1 MEKLRVYLAGAALTV
16 AALATVQP
24 ASALPV
30 AASGS
35 LTIVPVIG
43 AGTVTVNTDNIALDT
58 TSKHEPPL
66 VVQTV
71 TPNLTLA
78 IHPGDS
84 VTPST
89 STWLV
94 PADIG
99 MPASFDFTLT
109 IAGIEFTFDTATTDS
124 RVALDVATN
133 TAGSFAE
140 QFSGTLTKGNGIFL
154 TGTPVGLSEAC
165 TQSVVE
171 GQPGLISCTNS
182 LITIGLPPIQ
192 EAPEP
197 ASLAM
202 LGGALLGFGLL
213 RRRKRA

>member
-1 MEKLRVYLAGAALTV
+1 MYFAGVAAGAFSALV
-16 AALATVQP
+16 AIQP

-30 AASGS
+30 AANGS
-35 LTIVPVIG
+35 LTLVPAIG
-43 AGTVTVNTDNIALDT
+43 AGTVTVNTGNIALNT
-58 TSKHEPPL
+58 TSKHEPAL

-78 IHPGDS
+78 ISPGDT

-94 PADIG
+94 PAGIG
-99 MPASFDFTLT
+99 VSAPFNFTLT

-124 RVALDVATN
+124 RVALDVATGQ
-133 TAGSFAE
+133 AGSFAE
-140 QFSGTLTKGNGIFL
+140 QFSGTLTNGNGIFV
-154 TGTPVGLSEAC
+154 TGAPVGLSEAC
-165 TQSVVE
+165 TQSVE
-171 GQPGLISCTNS
+171 SGQPGLISCTNS

-192 EAPEP
+192 APEP
-197 ASLAM
+197 ASLAL
-202 LGGALLGFGLL
+202 LGGALIGFGLL